1 MVGRLTAEA
10 VRAGSITLSGAFR
23 RAQLFNSRQTE
34 PVPVLR
40 YAPAHRLDTR
50 RTLSVLSHG
59 GGDPTFRRDER
70 GIWCT
75 ARTPA
80 GPATLLIASDP
91 TAAGV
96 LRCETWGPGD
106 EELLAS
112 VPGMLGEHDDPSGF
126 APAHPLLSE
135 LAHRYPGLRVIR
147 TGRVYEALVPAV
159 LEQKV
164 TGKEARGAWRWL
176 VNRYGEPAPGPG
188 PSALRM
194 CPPPDVWARIPSWDW
209 HRAGVDGKRSR
220 TIIAAARVADAL
232 ERTLAL
238 ESGAAIEAALRAVP
252 GIGIWTA
259 AEIAQRAHGDADAV
273 SVGDYHLAHHVG
285 WALTGHRVDDARMLE
300 LLEPYRPHRFRV
312 TRLIELGVPRPPA
325 FGPKLSVRNYAA
337 I

>member
-1 MVGRLTAEA
+1 MLGRLTAQA
-10 VRAGSITLSGAFR
+10 VRDGRVTPSGAFSHALPR
-23 RAQLFNSRQTE
+23 CSRQTE
-34 PVPVLR
+34 QVPVLR

-50 RTLSVLSHG
+50 RTLSLLSRG

-70 GIWCT
+70 GIWST
-75 ARTPA
+75 ARTVA

-91 TAAGV
+91 ASPGE
-96 LRCETWGPGD
+96 LRCETWGPGAD
-106 EELLAS
+106 ELLAT
-112 VPGMLGEHDDPSGF
+112 VPGMLGADDDPSGF
-126 APAHPLLSE
+126 APEHPLLRD
-135 LAHRYPGLRVIR
+135 LTHRYPGLRVIR
-147 TGRVYEALVPAV
+147 TRRVFEALVPAV

-176 VNRYGEPAPGPG
+176 VNRYGEAAPGPG
-188 PSALRM
+188 PAGLRV
-194 CPPPDVWARIPSWDW
+194 CPPPQVWARIPSWDW

-220 TIIAAARVADAL
+220 TIIAAAHVAGAL
-232 ERTLAL
+232 ERTLTL
-238 ESGAAIEAALRAVP
+238 SNGAAVEAALRAVP

-273 SVGDYHLAHHVG
+273 SVGDYHLAAHVG

-300 LLEPYRPHRFRV
+300 LLEPFRPHRFRV

-325 FGPKLSVRNYAA
+325 FGPRMSVRSYAA

>member
-1 MVGRLTAEA
+1 M
-10 VRAGSITLSGAFR
+10 SS
-23 RAQLFNSRQTE
+23 SRQTE

-50 RTLSVLSHG
+50 RTLSVLSRG

-75 ARTPA
+75 ARTA
-80 GPATLLIASDP
+80 CGLATLLIASDP
-91 TAAGV
+91 QASGV
-96 LRCETWGPGD
+96 LRCETWGPGQ
-106 EELLAS
+106 EALLAS

-126 APAHPLLSE
+126 VPEHPVLRE
-135 LAHRYPGLRVIR
+135 LAHRFPGLRVTR
-147 TGRVYEALVPAV
+147 TGRVFEALVPAV

-176 VNRYGEPAPGPG
+176 VNRYGEAAPGPG
-188 PSALRM
+188 PAGLRI
-194 CPPPDVWARIPSWDW
+194 CPPPELWARIPSWDW

-220 TIIAAARVADAL
+220 TIIAAARVAEAL

-238 ESGAAIEAALRAVP
+238 GSGPAVEAALRNVP

-273 SVGDYHLAHHVG
+273 SVGDFHLAGHVG

-312 TRLIELGVPRPPA
+312 VRLIELGVPRPPA
-325 FGPKLSVRNYAA
+325 FGPRMSVRSYSAM
-337 I
+337 

>member
-1 MVGRLTAEA
+1 VT
-10 VRAGSITLSGAFR
+10 
-23 RAQLFNSRQTE
+23 
-34 PVPVLR
+34 VLR

-50 RTLSVLSHG
+50 RTLSVLSRG
-59 GGDPTFRRDER
+59 GGDPTFRRDAR
-70 GIWCT
+70 GIWVT
-75 ARTPA
+75 ARTAA
-80 GPATLLIASDP
+80 GPATLLIASEASTP
-91 TAAGV
+91 GA
-96 LRCETWGPGD
+96 LRCEAWGPGAD
-106 EELLAS
+106 ALLGS
-112 VPGMLGEHDDPSGF
+112 VPGLLGEHDDPSGF
-126 APAHPLLSE
+126 APEHPLLRD
-135 LAHRYPGLRVIR
+135 LARRHPGLRVIR
-147 TGRVYEALVPAV
+147 TGRVFEALVPAV

-188 PSALRM
+188 PAGLRI
-194 CPPPDVWARIPSWDW
+194 CPPPAVWARIPSWDW
-209 HRAGVDGKRSR
+209 HRAGVDGTRSR
-220 TIIAAARVADAL
+220 TIIAAARVAAAL

-238 ESGAAIEAALRAVP
+238 GSGAAIEAALRAVP

-273 SVGDYHLAHHVG
+273 SVGDYHLAAHVG

-325 FGPKLSVRNYAA
+325 FGPRMSVRSYAA